1 MRSVREKGEENAK
14 RAKGC
19 DKEIHKIKKEMG
31 LLESKEAVQALSE
44 RLEKFSAIEHIDKL
58 INVFLPKVQ

>member
-1 MRSVREKGEENAK
+1 
-14 RAKGC
+14 
-19 DKEIHKIKKEMG
+19 MG